1 MRLPTATDAASL
13 PMNVLFPE
21 AYRAS
26 CRMIVRDLSFFGTSL
41 VVMVSGLAY
50 FFG

>member
-1 MRLPTATDAASL
+1 MSLPFAPDPKNI

-26 CRMIVRDLSFFGTSL
+26 CRMIVRDFTMFGLSMVGMVIGLAAFFG
-41 VVMVSGLAY
+41 
-50 FFG
+50 